1 MKLHLCL
8 FALLFSFV
16 LAAQIN
22 NPDFKTYTQNI
33 PGTPA
38 TFKMVP
44 VPAGTFTMGS
54 NINETGRDD
63 DEGPQTIFNISS
75 FWMGQYEVTQEEF
88 LSFTNDMNLAMNIDA
103 DAITRPSQPYIDF
116 TPGMGKGGRFPANSM
131 QQYGALMYCRWLYQK
146 TGIFFR
152 LPTEAEWEYAARA
165 GSSSRFF
172 SGDDENILSDYA
184 WYNKNSGDKY
194 HEVGLLK
201 PNAWGLYDMAG
212 NIAEWTLDQYEEK
225 YFEQLKSEKDNP
237 VLKPEKRHPRTLKGG
252 SYGDTAN
259 ELRVANRIKSDLK
272 WNQRDPQIPKSKW
285 WNTDAPFIG
294 FRIIRP
300 LEQPTVEEVESFFK
314 LYLGK

>member
-1 MKLHLCL
+1 
-8 FALLFSFV
+8 
-16 LAAQIN
+16 
-22 NPDFKTYTQNI
+22 
-33 PGTPA
+33 
-38 TFKMVP
+38 MVP

-54 NINETGRDD
+54 NSNETGRDD
-63 DEGPQTIFNISS
+63 DEGPQTIFNISP

-116 TPGMGKGGRFPANSM
+116 TPGMGKGGRYPANSM

-252 SYGDTAN
+252 SYADTAN